1 MTPFFAYMSK
11 CTSILWV
18 RIAKCVIAK
27 SDCLPIFTIE
37 RTEAHIKPGIYV
49 WIVPAWFKNK
59 KWKRHIW
66 GCKILGT
73 LYFKNALVDFFKS
86 CQGKGNG
93 LTIITLEDFNR
104 LLLDFETEFPCHR
117 YSVAKEA
124 AMSTKHAL
132 KLSSML
138 DKYVVISFFLSK
150 PRLVSM
156 ICYCYLCLW
165 VFEILPQKQVQNF
178 EFWIREKGH
187 IVSQKSTSAIGFLFR
202 LFIKLTL
209 GFKMNSVLR
218 LIFFFGDILERSGQ
232 VIDSFLLPA
241 LSKLRQERMGSLNNG
256 DGDVSE
262 KGKKAIGLDWQNNNS
277 ARLRRKNA

>member
-59 KWKRHIW
+59 KWERHIW

-73 LYFKNALVDFFKS
+73 FYFKNALVDFFKS

-138 DKYVVISFFLSK
+138 DKYVVISFLCPDLVWSLWFVTVIYVYEFLK
-150 PRLVSM
+150 
-156 ICYCYLCLW
+156 YCLKNKYK
-165 VFEILPQKQVQNF
+165 ILNF
-178 EFWIREKGH
+178 ELDK
-187 IVSQKSTSAIGFLFR
+187 K
-202 LFIKLTL
+202 
-209 GFKMNSVLR
+209 
-218 LIFFFGDILERSGQ
+218 DISYRRS
-232 VIDSFLLPA
+232 LP
-241 LSKLRQERMGSLNNG
+241 LP
-256 DGDVSE
+256 
-262 KGKKAIGLDWQNNNS
+262 
-277 ARLRRKNA
+277 

>member
-66 GCKILGT
+66 GCKILGKF
-73 LYFKNALVDFFKS
+73 YFKNALVDFFKS

-93 LTIITLEDFNR
+93 LTISTLEDFNR

-117 YSVAKEA
+117 YSVAKEV

-132 KLSSML
+132 KLSSIL
-138 DKYVVISFFLSK
+138 DQYWVLVFYIQTSFGLYDLLLLFMFMRFWNIASKTSTKFWILKWTKRIYRIAEVYLCHRISF
-150 PRLVSM
+150 
-156 ICYCYLCLW
+156 
-165 VFEILPQKQVQNF
+165 
-178 EFWIREKGH
+178 
-187 IVSQKSTSAIGFLFR
+187 
-202 LFIKLTL
+202 
-209 GFKMNSVLR
+209 
-218 LIFFFGDILERSGQ
+218 
-232 VIDSFLLPA
+232 
-241 LSKLRQERMGSLNNG
+241 
-256 DGDVSE
+256 
-262 KGKKAIGLDWQNNNS
+262 
-277 ARLRRKNA
+277 

>member
-1 MTPFFAYMSK
+1 MTPFFPYMSK

-66 GCKILGT
+66 GCKILAT
-73 LYFKNALVDFFKS
+73 YYFKNALVDFFKS

-93 LTIITLEDFNR
+93 LTIITLQDFNR
-104 LLLDFETEFPCHR
+104 LLLDFDTEFPCHR

-138 DKYVVISFFLSK
+138 DKYVVISFLY
-150 PRLVSM
+150 PDLVWS
-156 ICYCYLCLW
+156 LW
-165 VFEILPQKQVQNF
+165 FVTVIYVYEFEILPQKQVQNF
-178 EFWIREKGH
+178 EFWIRQKGY
-187 IVSQKSTSAIGFLFR
+187 IVSQKTTSAIGFLFR
-202 LFIKLTL
+202 LFIKLIL
-209 GFKMNSVLR
+209 G
-218 LIFFFGDILERSGQ
+218 
-232 VIDSFLLPA
+232 
-241 LSKLRQERMGSLNNG
+241 
-256 DGDVSE
+256 
-262 KGKKAIGLDWQNNNS
+262 
-277 ARLRRKNA
+277 